1 MYKVAK
7 YLIMPFKG
15 ILCLIFCAAFID
27 AYAQDDSYGCDAKEQ
42 AFGEKI
48 QLIFKNKDF
57 KGLRAL
63 VGKELAASLPSQNQE
78 FDSVFQQQ
86 FIDEVVGGQA
96 CWKRMDSFA
105 VANGSV
111 WFEWSSR
118 AQDFVITAINANF
131 QKPAKKQ
138 QKKQRNKAKS
148 ADQWRVGGKILG
160 AGCFTYEWISSDN
173 YKAFFAAMNDQNID
187 SENFSKNP
195 GLYITAQSN
204 LLKPTTIDQ
213 GIVTYFAPDVNQCT
227 SKDNVRKYQDHSF
240 EIIGPVSTKM
250 CQKLA
255 PSFAAK
261 CKQAKLVKVGDNT
274 SGSMGRQYHYNIYGL
289 FELKSG
295 QNIDK
300 NIIVPLKNFRNK
312 NAALKFINLP

>member
-1 MYKVAK
+1 MYKVAR
-7 YLIMPFKG
+7 YLIMPFEA
-15 ILCLIFCAAFID
+15 ILCLIFCAVFID
-27 AYAQDDSYGCDAKEQ
+27 AYAQDNSYGCDAKEQ

-57 KGLRAL
+57 KGLHSL
-63 VGKELAASLPSQNQE
+63 MGKELAASRPSEEQE
-78 FDSVFQQQ
+78 FASVFQQQ
-86 FIDEVVGGQA
+86 FIDEVVGGSA
-96 CWKRMDSFA
+96 CWERMGSFA

-111 WFEWSSR
+111 WFERSSG

-131 QKPAKKQ
+131 QKPAKKHQ
-138 QKKQRNKAKS
+138 QKQKKQRNKAKS
-148 ADQWRVGGKILG
+148 VNQWRVGDKILG

-173 YKAFFAAMNDQNID
+173 YKAFFAAMNDQHID

-204 LLKPTTIDQ
+204 LLKPTTIDE
-213 GIVTYFAPDVNQCT
+213 GVVAWFAPDVNECT
-227 SKDNVRKYQDHSF
+227 SKENVQKYQDHSF
-240 EIIGPVSTKM
+240 EIIGFLSTKM

-295 QNIDK
+295 QK
-300 NIIVPLKNFRNK
+300 IIVPLKNFRNE